1 MESPPRI
8 LIVDDK
14 ESNLRLLKSTLE
26 PMGYDVSIA
35 RNGREALERTFE
47 DKPDLV
53 VLDVLMPGMTGFEV
67 VQQIR
72 TRPDCQSIPVLM
84 LTALS
89 EVRDKVRG
97 LDAGADDFLTKPF
110 HPVELLARVRSLLRI
125 KQLHDELQA
134 KNSLLERILMR
145 YISEE
150 VAREIM
156 HNPDQNLRLGGQ
168 SCEVSVL
175 FADIRGFSHFSEKR
189 EAAQVTQVLNNVFN
203 QLSPAVFEYRGT
215 LDKYLGDAI
224 MAFYG
229 APIPSPNNAEQ
240 AVRTAWAMM
249 QRFARLCQDDPG
261 TMGELGLGVGIST
274 GEAVVGNVGSERIM
288 DYTVIG
294 RTPNTAKRLQ
304 ENAQAGQILIDERAY
319 QNVRNIALARPIEPL
334 HLKGYTEPVQ
344 AFEVLAVQD
353 SIEVS
358 VPRVAEPAWALPG
371 GRDALA
377 L

>member
-1 MESPPRI
+1 MDSQSPPRI

-14 ESNLRLLKSTLE
+14 ENNLRLLRSTLE
-26 PMGYDVSIA
+26 PMGYEVSAA
-35 RNGREALERTFE
+35 RNGPEALERVFQ
-47 DKPDLV
+47 DRPDMV

-67 VQQIR
+67 VEKIR
-72 TRPDCQSIPVLM
+72 AHAESQAIPVLM

-89 EVRDKVRG
+89 EMRDKVKG

-125 KQLHDELQA
+125 KRLHDELQA
-134 KNSLLERILMR
+134 KNALLERILMR

-150 VAREIM
+150 VAQEIL

-189 EAAQVTQVLNNVFN
+189 EAVQVTQVLNKVFDR
-203 QLSPAVFEYRGT
+203 LSPAVFEYRGT

-229 APIPSPNNAEQ
+229 APVPSPNSAEQ
-240 AVRTAWAMM
+240 AVRTAWEMM
-249 QRFARLCQDDPG
+249 QRFTQLCQDDPC
-261 TMGELGLGVGIST
+261 TMCELGLGVGIST

-294 RTPNTAKRLQ
+294 KTPNTAKRLQ
-304 ENAQAGQILIDERAY
+304 ESAQAGQILIDERAY
-319 QNVRNIALARPIEPL
+319 QTVREIAHVRPIEPL
-334 HLKGYTEPVQ
+334 RLKGYSEPVR
-344 AFEVLAVQD
+344 AYEVLSVQD
-353 SIEVS
+353 HLEVAL
-358 VPRVAEPAWALPG
+358 PRRAEPAWAI
-371 GRDALA
+371 
-377 L
+377 